1 IFAYLYIRKLKSREI
16 EFTELIQSN
25 QGIVHKVCRI
35 YTDSPEAHEDLF
47 QEIVLQLWK
56 SFDSFKG
63 DSKFSTWMYRVGLN
77 TAITLIRKKSRI
89 IPTSSIDGQTYFDV
103 KASEYDEEKEERL
116 KLLYMAIKK
125 LNDVDRALVLLYLED
140 MPYKDIAQTLGISEV
155 NARVKM
161 NRAKD
166 KLKEMMTPKS

>member
-1 IFAYLYIRKLKSREI
+1 MKSKEI
-16 EFTELIQSN
+16 EFTQLIENN

-35 YTDSPEAHEDLF
+35 YCDSPEAHEDLF

-63 DSKFSTWMYRVGLN
+63 DAKFSTWMYRVGLN
-77 TAITLIRKKSRI
+77 TAITLIRKKKKN
-89 IPTSSIDGQTYFDV
+89 IPTTSIDSQPFFDV
-103 KASEYDEEKEERL
+103 RAHEFDEEKEERL
-116 KLLYMAIKK
+116 KLLYKAIKK
-125 LNDVDRALVLLYLED
+125 LNDVERALVLLYLED
-140 MPYKDIAQTLGISEV
+140 LPYKEIAQTLGISEV

-166 KLKEMMTPKS
+166 KLKEMMTATA

>member
-1 IFAYLYIRKLKSREI
+1 
-16 EFTELIQSN
+16 FTELIESN

-35 YTDSPEAHEDLF
+35 YSDSPEAHEDLF

-77 TAITLIRKKSRI
+77 TAITLIRKKNKL
-89 IPTSSIDGQTYFDV
+89 IPTSSIDGQPYFDL
-103 KASEYDEEKEERL
+103 KAVEHDDEKEERL
-116 KLLYMAIKK
+116 KLLYKAIKK
-125 LNDVDRALVLLYLED
+125 LNDVERALVLLYLED
-140 MPYKDIAQTLGISEV
+140 MPYKEIAQTLGISEV

-166 KLKEMMTPKS
+166 KLKEMMISK

>member
-1 IFAYLYIRKLKSREI
+1 MESKEA
-16 EFTELIQSN
+16 EFTKLIESN

-35 YTDSPEAHEDLF
+35 YSDTPEAHEDLF

-77 TAITLIRKKSRI
+77 TAITLIRKKYKN
-89 IPTSSIDGQTYFDV
+89 IPTTSIDSQSYFDV

-116 KLLYMAIKK
+116 KMLYTAIKK
-125 LNDVDRALVLLYLED
+125 LNDVERALVLLYLED
-140 MPYKDIAQTLGISEV
+140 MPYKDIAQTLGITEV

-161 NRAKD
+161 NRAKE
-166 KLKEMMTPKS
+166 KLKEMMTVNA

>member
-1 IFAYLYIRKLKSREI
+1 
-16 EFTELIQSN
+16 
-25 QGIVHKVCRI
+25 
-35 YTDSPEAHEDLF
+35 
-47 QEIVLQLWK
+47 
-56 SFDSFKG
+56 
-63 DSKFSTWMYRVGLN
+63 MYRVGLN
-77 TAITLIRKKSRI
+77 TAITLIRKKNRTLA
-89 IPTSSIDGQTYFDV
+89 TSSLDSQSYFDI

-116 KLLYMAIKK
+116 RLLYAAIKR

-140 MPYKDIAQTLGISEV
+140 LPYREIAQTLGISEV